1 MAAADFAEYKRDLQ
15 RRMDGALETLRKEFS
30 GLRTGRASPALLEP
44 IRVEAYGNVQPL
56 VQVAN
61 ISVAGPGLLSVQVWD
76 KSVVKAVEIAIRD
89 SGLGLNPQ
97 TEGQVVRVPLP
108 PLTTE
113 RRNDLVKTAAKY
125 AEATRVAMRGVRR
138 DAMETVK
145 GWEKDK
151 KSEVSQ
157 DDVKRWSDEIQ
168 KMTDQSIRT
177 VDATLAE
184 KEKDIRTS

>member
-1 MAAADFAEYKRDLQ
+1 MAADFAALKRDLQ
-15 RRMDGALETLRKEFS
+15 RRMDGAMETLRKEFN

-44 IRVEAYGNVQPL
+44 IRVEAYGTNQPL
-56 VQVAN
+56 TQVAN

-76 KSVVKAVEIAIRD
+76 KSVVKAAEVAIRD

-97 TEGQVVRVPLP
+97 TEGQVIRVPLP
-108 PLTTE
+108 PLTQE

-125 AEATRVAMRGVRR
+125 TEAARVAVRGVRR
-138 DAMETVK
+138 DGMETVK

-151 KSEVSQ
+151 KAEASQ
-157 DDVKRWSDEIQ
+157 DDVKRWSEEVQ
-168 KMTDQSIRT
+168 KMTDAHIKQI
-177 VDATLAE
+177 DAALAE